1 MADLI
6 QLFFENGDI
15 VRCADLDDAKLK
27 ANLPEAGRVVVEIIP
42 EGGGKMITLKFDKD
56 ANDWVPE

>member
-6 QLFFENGDI
+6 QLIFENGDI

-27 ANLPEAGRVVVEIIP
+27 ANLPATGRVVVEIIP
-42 EGGGKMITLKFDKD
+42 EGGGKIISLQFDRD